1 MTETALIVGG
11 GQAGA
16 QAAASLRQEG
26 FGGRVLLIGAEPMLP
41 YQRPPLSK
49 AFLAGELP
57 RERLLIKPEAFYRQ
71 ADVESLLGVAAT
83 TLDAQDKRL
92 TLGNGEQ
99 LAFDQLLL
107 ATGGRPR
114 QLDCPGADHP
124 RLHYLRTVADVD
136 QLRPAFTAGARLVII
151 GAGYIGLEVAAVAA
165 KHGLRVTVLEAAP
178 RVLARVTSP
187 EVSGFFQ
194 RIHAQAGVEIRCN
207 TGVARIEGT
216 ADLARVIT
224 DDGEGLDAEL
234 VLAGIGLLPNVELA
248 QAAGIACDNGI
259 LVDELGNT
267 SAAGILAA
275 GDCANH
281 PNAIYECRFRLESV
295 HNAIEQAKTA
305 AATMAGK
312 HKPYAQ
318 VPWFWSD
325 QYDIKLQT
333 AGMNRG
339 YDRVVVRGDPAI
351 RSFAV
356 FYLQA
361 NRLLAVDAINRPAEF
376 ILARTLIPRE
386 GTVDTARL
394 ADDAVPVK
402 DLLA

>member
-1 MTETALIVGG
+1 MTETALILGG

-16 QAAASLRQEG
+16 QAAVSLRLEG
-26 FGGRVLLIGAEPMLP
+26 FGGRILLIGAEPLLP

-71 ADVESLLGVAAT
+71 ADVEPVLGVAAT
-83 TLDAQDKRL
+83 TLDAQAKRL
-92 TLGNGEQ
+92 TLDDGQQ
-99 LAFDQLLL
+99 LAFDQLLF

-136 QLRPAFTAGARLVII
+136 RMRPMFAAGARLVII

-165 KHGLRVTVLEAAP
+165 KHGLRVRVLEAAP
-178 RVLARVTSP
+178 RALARVTSP
-187 EVSGFFQ
+187 EVSEFFQ
-194 RIHAQAGVEIRCN
+194 RIHAEAGVEIRCN
-207 TGVARIEGT
+207 TGVARIEGS

-248 QAAGIACDNGI
+248 QNAGIACDNGI

-267 SAAGILAA
+267 AAAGILAA

-281 PNAIYECRFRLESV
+281 PNAIYGCRFRLESV

-333 AGMNRG
+333 AGINRG
-339 YDRVVVRGDPAI
+339 YDSVVVRGDPAT

-356 FYLQA
+356 FYFQA

-376 ILARTLIPRE
+376 ILARTLIPRQ
-386 GTVDTARL
+386 GTVDATRL
-394 ADDAVPVK
+394 ADDAVAVK

>member
-1 MTETALIVGG
+1 MTETALILGG

-16 QAAASLRQEG
+16 QAAASLRLEG
-26 FGGRVLLIGAEPMLP
+26 FGGRVLLIGAEPLLP

-83 TLDAQDKRL
+83 TLDAQAKRL
-92 TLGNGEQ
+92 TLDDGQQ

-124 RLHYLRTVADVD
+124 RLHCLRTVADVD
-136 QLRPAFTAGARLVII
+136 RLRLHFTAGARLVII

-187 EVSGFFQ
+187 EVSEFFQ
-194 RIHAQAGVEIRCN
+194 RIHAQAGVGIRCN

-281 PNAIYECRFRLESV
+281 PNAIYACRFRLESV

-339 YDRVVVRGDPAI
+339 YDQVVVRGDPATH
-351 RSFAV
+351 SFAV

-402 DLLA
+402 DLVA

>member
-1 MTETALIVGG
+1 MTETALVLGG

-16 QAAASLRQEG
+16 QAAVSLRQEG
-26 FGGRVLLIGAEPMLP
+26 FGGRILLIGAEPLLP

-71 ADVESLLGVAAT
+71 ADVEPVLGVAAT
-83 TLDAQDKRL
+83 TLDAQAKRL
-92 TLGNGEQ
+92 TLDDGQQ

-107 ATGGRPR
+107 ATGGQPR

-136 QLRPAFTAGARLVII
+136 QMRPRFAAGARLVII

-178 RVLARVTSP
+178 RALARVTSP
-187 EVSGFFQ
+187 EVSEFFQ
-194 RIHAQAGVEIRCN
+194 RVHAEAGVEIRCN
-207 TGVARIEGT
+207 TTVARIDGS

-224 DDGEGLDAEL
+224 GGGEHLDAEL

-248 QAAGIACDNGI
+248 QNAGIACDNGI

-267 SAAGILAA
+267 SAADILAA

-281 PNAIYECRFRLESV
+281 PNAIYGCRFRLESV

-333 AGMNRG
+333 AGINRG
-339 YDRVVVRGDPAI
+339 YDSVVVRGDPAT

-356 FYLQA
+356 FYFQA

-376 ILARTLIPRE
+376 ILARTLIPRQ
-386 GTVDTARL
+386 GTVDTTRL

>member
-1 MTETALIVGG
+1 MTETALVLGG

-26 FGGRVLLIGAEPMLP
+26 FGGRILLIGAEPLLP

-49 AFLAGELP
+49 AFLAGELS

-71 ADVESLLGVAAT
+71 ADVEPVLGVAAT
-83 TLDAQDKRL
+83 TLDAQAKRL
-92 TLGNGEQ
+92 TLDDGQQ

-136 QLRPAFTAGARLVII
+136 QMRLTFAAGARLVII

-165 KHGLRVTVLEAAP
+165 KHGLRVRVLEAAP
-178 RVLARVTSP
+178 RALARVTSP
-187 EVSGFFQ
+187 EVSEFFQ
-194 RIHAQAGVEIRCN
+194 RVHAEAGVEIRCN
-207 TGVARIEGT
+207 TTVTRIEGS

-224 DDGEGLDAEL
+224 GDGESLDAEL

-248 QAAGIACDNGI
+248 QNAGIACDNGI

-267 SAAGILAA
+267 SVAGILAA

-281 PNAIYECRFRLESV
+281 PNAVYGCRFRLESV

-312 HKPYAQ
+312 HKPYTQ

-333 AGMNRG
+333 AGINRG
-339 YDRVVVRGDPAI
+339 YDSVVVRGDPAT

-356 FYLQA
+356 FYFQA

-376 ILARTLIPRE
+376 ILARTLIPRQ
-386 GTVDTARL
+386 GTVDAARL

>member
-1 MTETALIVGG
+1 MTETALILGG

-16 QAAASLRQEG
+16 QAATSLRQEG
-26 FGGRVLLIGAEPMLP
+26 FGGRILLIGAEPLLP

-57 RERLLIKPEAFYRQ
+57 RERLLIKPEAFYQQ
-71 ADVESLLGVAAT
+71 ADVEPVLGVAAT
-83 TLDAQDKRL
+83 TLDAQAKRL

-136 QLRPAFTAGARLVII
+136 QLRPAFVAGARLVII
-151 GAGYIGLEVAAVAA
+151 GAGYIGLEVAAIAA

-178 RVLARVTSP
+178 RALARVTSP
-187 EVSGFFQ
+187 EVSEFFQ
-194 RIHAQAGVEIRCN
+194 RIHAEAGVEIRCN

-216 ADLARVIT
+216 ANLARVIT

-234 VLAGIGLLPNVELA
+234 VLVGIGLLPNVELA

-281 PNAIYECRFRLESV
+281 PNAIYGCRFRLESV

-339 YDRVVVRGDPAI
+339 YDSVVVRGDPAT

-356 FYLQA
+356 FYLQT

-376 ILARTLIPRE
+376 ILARTLIPRR
-386 GTVDTARL
+386 GTVDAARL
-394 ADDAVPVK
+394 ADDAVAVK

>member
-71 ADVESLLGVAAT
+71 ADVESLLGVAAI
-83 TLDAQDKRL
+83 TLDAQDKSL
-92 TLGNGEQ
+92 MLGNGEQ

-187 EVSGFFQ
+187 EVSEFFQ

-281 PNAIYECRFRLESV
+281 PNAIYACRFRLESV

-339 YDRVVVRGDPAI
+339 YDRVVVRGDPAT

-386 GTVDTARL
+386 GTVDAARL
-394 ADDAVPVK
+394 ADDAVAVK

>member
-1 MTETALIVGG
+1 MTETALILGG

-26 FGGRVLLIGAEPMLP
+26 FGGRILLIGAEPLLP

-57 RERLLIKPEAFYRQ
+57 KERLLIKPEAFYRQ
-71 ADVESLLGVAAT
+71 ADVEPVLGVVAT
-83 TLDAQDKRL
+83 ALDVQARHLTLDDGQRR
-92 TLGNGEQ
+92 
-99 LAFDQLLL
+99 AFDQLLL

-124 RLHYLRTVADVD
+124 RLHYLRTVADVER
-136 QLRPAFTAGARLVII
+136 LRRHFRAGARLVIT

-178 RVLARVTSP
+178 RALARVTSP
-187 EVSGFFQ
+187 EVSEFFQ
-194 RIHAQAGVEIRCN
+194 RIHAEAGVEIRCN
-207 TGVARIEGT
+207 TAVARIEG
-216 ADLARVIT
+216 
-224 DDGEGLDAEL
+224 
-234 VLAGIGLLPNVELA
+234 
-248 QAAGIACDNGI
+248 
-259 LVDELGNT
+259 
-267 SAAGILAA
+267 S
-275 GDCANH
+275 GDCTNH
-281 PNAIYECRFRLESV
+281 PNAIYGCRFRLESV
-295 HNAIEQAKTA
+295 HNAIEQAKAA

-339 YDRVVVRGDPAI
+339 YDSVVVRGDPAT

-356 FYLQA
+356 FYLLGK
-361 NRLLAVDAINRPAEF
+361 RLLAVDAINRPAEF
-376 ILARTLIPRE
+376 IAARTLIPRQ
-386 GTVDTARL
+386 GTVDAARL

>member
-1 MTETALIVGG
+1 MTETALILGG

-16 QAAASLRQEG
+16 QAATSLRQEG
-26 FGGRVLLIGAEPMLP
+26 FGGRILLIGAEPLLP

-71 ADVESLLGVAAT
+71 ADVEPVLGVAAT
-83 TLDAQDKRL
+83 ALDVQARLL
-92 TLGNGEQ
+92 TLGDGQ
-99 LAFDQLLL
+99 QRAFDQLLF

-136 QLRPAFTAGARLVII
+136 QMRPAFVAGARLVII

-187 EVSGFFQ
+187 EVSEFFQ

-281 PNAIYECRFRLESV
+281 PNAIYACRFRLESV

-339 YDRVVVRGDPAI
+339 YDQVVVRGDPAT

-386 GTVDTARL
+386 GTVDAARL
-394 ADDAVPVK
+394 ADDAVAVK

>member
-1 MTETALIVGG
+1 MTETVLVLGG

-26 FGGRVLLIGAEPMLP
+26 FGGRILLIGAEPLLP

-71 ADVESLLGVAAT
+71 ADIEPMLGVAAT
-83 TLDAQDKRL
+83 ALDVQARHLSLDDGRR
-92 TLGNGEQ
+92 
-99 LAFDQLLL
+99 LAFDRLLL

-114 QLDCPGADHP
+114 PLDCPGADHS
-124 RLHYLRTVADVD
+124 RLHYLRTVADVEH
-136 QLRPAFTAGARLVII
+136 LRRHFHTGARLVII

-165 KHGLRVTVLEAAP
+165 RHGLRVTVLEAAP
-178 RVLARVTSP
+178 RALARVTSP

-194 RIHAQAGVEIRCN
+194 RIHAEAGVEIRCN
-207 TGVARIEGT
+207 TGVARIDGS

-224 DDGEGLDAEL
+224 GDGAGLDADL

-248 QAAGIACDNGI
+248 QSAGIACDNGI

-281 PNAIYECRFRLESV
+281 PNAIYGCRFRLESV

-339 YDRVVVRGDPAI
+339 YDSVVVRGDPAT
-351 RSFAV
+351 RYFAV
-356 FYLQA
+356 FYLLGE
-361 NRLLAVDAINRPAEF
+361 RLLAVDAINRPAEF
-376 ILARTLIPRE
+376 IAARTLIPRRAA
-386 GTVDTARL
+386 VDATRL

>member
-1 MTETALIVGG
+1 MTETVLILGG

-26 FGGRVLLIGAEPMLP
+26 FGGRVLLIGAEPLLP

-71 ADVESLLGVAAT
+71 ADVEPLLGVAAT
-83 TLDAQDKRL
+83 TLDAQAKRL
-92 TLGNGEQ
+92 TLDDGQQ

-124 RLHYLRTVADVD
+124 RLHYLRTVADVER
-136 QLRPAFTAGARLVII
+136 LRHHFRAGARLVII

-178 RVLARVTSP
+178 RALARVTSP
-187 EVSGFFQ
+187 EVSEFFQ
-194 RIHAQAGVEIRCN
+194 RIHAEAGVEIRCN
-207 TGVARIEGT
+207 TAVARIEGS

-224 DDGEGLDAEL
+224 GDGAGLDAEL

-248 QAAGIACDNGI
+248 QSAGIACDNGI
-259 LVDELGNT
+259 LVDELGNSST
-267 SAAGILAA
+267 SGILAA
-275 GDCANH
+275 GDCTNH
-281 PNAIYECRFRLESV
+281 PNAIYGCRFRLESV
-295 HNAIEQAKTA
+295 HNAIEQAKAA

-333 AGMNRG
+333 AGINRG
-339 YDRVVVRGDPAI
+339 YDSVVVRGDPAT

-356 FYLQA
+356 FYLLGQ
-361 NRLLAVDAINRPAEF
+361 RLLAVDAINRPAEF
-376 ILARTLIPRE
+376 IAARTLIPRQ
-386 GTVDTARL
+386 GTVDAARF

>member
-1 MTETALIVGG
+1 MTETALILGG

-71 ADVESLLGVAAT
+71 ADVEALLGVAAT
-83 TLDAQDKRL
+83 TLDAQDKSL

-187 EVSGFFQ
+187 EVSEFFQ

-281 PNAIYECRFRLESV
+281 PNAIYACRFRLESV

-339 YDRVVVRGDPAI
+339 YDQVVVRGDPATH
-351 RSFAV
+351 SFAV

>member
-1 MTETALIVGG
+1 MTETALILGG
-11 GQAGA
+11 GQAGG

-26 FGGRVLLIGAEPMLP
+26 FGGRILLIGAEPLPP

-57 RERLLIKPEAFYRQ
+57 KERLLIKPEAFYRQ
-71 ADVESLLGVAAT
+71 AEVKSLLGVAAT
-83 TLDAQDKRL
+83 SLDAQAKRL
-92 TLGNGEQ
+92 TLDDGQQ
-99 LAFDQLLL
+99 LAFDQLLF

-136 QLRPAFTAGARLVII
+136 QMRPAFVAGARLVII

-165 KHGLRVTVLEAAP
+165 KRGLRVTVLEAAP

-187 EVSGFFQ
+187 EVSEFFQ

-281 PNAIYECRFRLESV
+281 PNAIYACRFRLESV

-339 YDRVVVRGDPAI
+339 YDRVVVRGDPAT

-356 FYLQA
+356 FYLLGK
-361 NRLLAVDAINRPAEF
+361 RLLAVDAINRPAEF
-376 ILARTLIPRE
+376 ILARTLIPRQ
-386 GTVDTARL
+386 GTVDAARL

-402 DLLA
+402 DLLT

>member
-1 MTETALIVGG
+1 MTETALILGG

-71 ADVESLLGVAAT
+71 ADVESLLGVAAI
-83 TLDAQDKRL
+83 TLDAQDKSL
-92 TLGNGEQ
+92 MLGNGEQ

-187 EVSGFFQ
+187 EVSEFFQ

-281 PNAIYECRFRLESV
+281 PNAIYACRFRLESV

-339 YDRVVVRGDPAI
+339 YDQVVVRGDPATH
-351 RSFAV
+351 SFAV

>member
-1 MTETALIVGG
+1 MTETALILGG

-26 FGGRVLLIGAEPMLP
+26 FGGRVLLIGAESLLP

-49 AFLAGELP
+49 GFLAGELP

-71 ADVESLLGVAAT
+71 ADIESLLGVAAT
-83 TLDAQDKRL
+83 TLDAQAKHL
-92 TLGNGEQ
+92 TLDDGRQ

-124 RLHYLRTVADVD
+124 RLHCLRTVADVD
-136 QLRPAFTAGARLVII
+136 QLRRHFTAGARLVII

-165 KHGLRVTVLEAAP
+165 RHGLRVTVLEAAP
-178 RVLARVTSP
+178 RALARVTSP
-187 EVSGFFQ
+187 EVSEFFQ

-248 QAAGIACDNGI
+248 QSAGIACDNGV

-281 PNAIYECRFRLESV
+281 PNAIYACRFRLESV

-333 AGMNRG
+333 AGINRG
-339 YDRVVVRGDPAI
+339 YDRVVVRGDPAT

-361 NRLLAVDAINRPAEF
+361 NCLLAVDAINRPAEF
-376 ILARTLIPRE
+376 ILARTLIPRH
-386 GTVDTARL
+386 GTVDATRL
-394 ADDAVPVK
+394 ADDAVPAK
-402 DLLA
+402 DLMA